1 MPVAAV
7 GMAMTVETKKA
18 AAEPARDRAAI
29 GPAIGAGYR
38 CHAWTAIER
47 ARLDRLRDG
56 AKRGTSHQG
65 QHDAA
70 RTFHGA
76 ALPGR
81 QGTSLV
87 EPRWIRQA
95 ERG

>member
-1 MPVAAV
+1 MPMAAV
-7 GMAMTVETKKA
+7 GMAMTVKTKKA

-29 GPAIGAGYR
+29 GPAVGAGYR
-38 CHAWTAIER
+38 SHTRTTVER

-56 AKRGTSHQG
+56 AERCTSHQG

-70 RTFHGA
+70 QAFHEA

-81 QGTSLV
+81 QSKFRRARV
-87 EPRWIRQA
+87 DQA
-95 ERG
+95 SQTR

>member
-7 GMAMTVETKKA
+7 AMAMTVETKKA

-38 CHAWTAIER
+38 RHARTAVER

-56 AKRGTSHQG
+56 AERGTSHQG

-70 RTFHGA
+70 RAFHDA

-81 QGTSLV
+81 Q
-87 EPRWIRQA
+87 
-95 ERG
+95 

>member
-1 MPVAAV
+1 MPMAAV
-7 GMAMTVETKKA
+7 GMAMTVKTKKA

-29 GPAIGAGYR
+29 GPAVGAGYR
-38 CHAWTAIER
+38 SHTRTTVER

-56 AKRGTSHQG
+56 AERCTSHQG

-70 RTFHGA
+70 RAFHEA

-81 QGTSLV
+81 QSKSRRARV
-87 EPRWIRQA
+87 DQA
-95 ERG
+95 SQTR